1 MSKPIGVRIDEKQE
15 MIWNVFKEFVGKK
28 YGKKHTVLGNEL
40 IKALQL
46 YLEMNT
52 KSEKKKLN
60 KIETQFITQR
70 AGDIEVK
77 SIKEDSYDL
86 LNTIISVKGYMDALS
101 NNYLNKGSPI
111 PLEEKAKINKI
122 KQHLT
127 KAQDILQ
134 DRIEKIG

>member
-15 MIWNVFKEFVGKK
+15 KIWNIFKEFVGKK

-40 IKALQL
+40 MKALQL
-46 YLEMNT
+46 YLELNT

-86 LNTIISVKGYMDALS
+86 LNTITSIRGYVDTLDHKYFS
-101 NNYLNKGSPI
+101 KGSPI
-111 PLEEKAKINKI
+111 PIEERTKINKM
-122 KQHLT
+122 KQHLA

>member
-15 MIWNVFKEFVGKK
+15 KIWNIFKEFVGQK

-40 IKALQL
+40 MKALQL
-46 YLEMNT
+46 YLELNT

-86 LNTIISVKGYMDALS
+86 LNTIISIKGYVDALDHK
-101 NNYLNKGSPI
+101 YLSKGSSIPI
-111 PLEEKAKINKI
+111 EERTKINKM
-122 KQHLT
+122 KQHLA